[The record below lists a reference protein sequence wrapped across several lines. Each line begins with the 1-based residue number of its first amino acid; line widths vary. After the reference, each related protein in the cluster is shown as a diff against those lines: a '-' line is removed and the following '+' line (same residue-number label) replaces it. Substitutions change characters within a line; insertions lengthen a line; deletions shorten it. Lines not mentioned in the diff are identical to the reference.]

1 MEEGIEDIKPG
12 VEDVSDKKITGQ
24 KFGKSEEELVNLI
37 AQIIVEY
44 ILNEEL

>member
-1 MEEGIEDIKPG
+1 MEEG
-12 VEDVSDKKITGQ
+12 VEDVQPSVEDISDKKITGQ
-24 KFGKSEEELVNLI
+24 KFGKSEEDLLNLI